1 MSIAKKDEERP
12 AGNGAMPAPT
22 PDVEA
27 FTWLVPTFTEAAIE
41 EAAADMA
48 EALATWLPEP
58 LVCMGSWNGM
68 AVCESGCDDP
78 WTEFNMS
85 DEECIEAPMSCMP
98 CGGECNE
105 EWVGGMG

>member
-1 MSIAKKDEERP
+1 MGTGMWGKEGADTDGWSVGGRNEPFMSIAKKDEERP

-58 LVCMGSWNGM
+58 LVCMGS
-68 AVCESGCDDP
+68 
-78 WTEFNMS
+78 
-85 DEECIEAPMSCMP
+85 
-98 CGGECNE
+98 
-105 EWVGGMG
+105 